1 MRFLLRAL
9 SGVFLLALTLGLL
22 VLGVGVLIQAGADG
36 DDRGGGRPAQERV
49 YTVSVAPV
57 QLATLSPVSRAFGR
71 LQSWQTADVRSA
83 SAGTVTAMGDAVRD
97 GGRVSRGDLL
107 FEIDPVTAENTLA
120 SRETDLAEAR
130 TELTDAQR
138 ALELSIE
145 ELAAAESQ
153 HRLRERALVRAQ
165 DLKRRGFDTDA
176 GVESA
181 ELALASSAQALV
193 TRKQAIAQGEARV
206 ARAEIGIERRVLAR
220 DAAVRDLE
228 DTRIHAPFEGVL
240 SEVDAVVGRRV
251 GANERLATLID
262 PTALEVAFRVSVE
275 AFANLVDVQGE
286 VLRQP
291 LTVEFEMGERDIQL
305 QARISRI
312 SAEVGDGQSGRLVYA
327 ELQPPLPGALTVG
340 DFVTVAIEEP
350 ALSGVALIP
359 RVAATD
365 DGRVLVVDEE
375 DRLVE
380 LRSTVERR
388 QGDSLI
394 VSGLPTDARLVL
406 ARTAQLGP
414 GVRVKT
420 IGPDRQIE
428 QRETVK
434 LTAAQQTQ
442 LRAVIGNNNR
452 MPADVK
458 ARLLERI
465 DSGEISAAMWQRF
478 ENRMGAGAGQAPVSG
493 DTGGDTV
500 ALDDDRRARLRE
512 AVNANT
518 ALPDSAR
525 ERLLE
530 ALEQPRVPAAM
541 VERIESR
548 LGQSL

>member
-22 VLGVGVLIQAGADG
+22 VLGVGVLIQADADSDG
-36 DDRGGGRPAQERV
+36 RRDGRPAQERV
-49 YTVSVAPV
+49 YTVSVTPV
-57 QLATLSPVSRAFGR
+57 EPTTLAPVSRAFGR

-83 SAGTVTAMGDAVRD
+83 SAGTVTAIGDAVRD
-97 GGRVSRGDLL
+97 GGRVARGDLL
-107 FEIDPVTAENTLA
+107 FEIDPVIAENTLA
-120 SRETDLAEAR
+120 SRETDVAEAR

-138 ALELSIE
+138 ALELSVE
-145 ELAAAESQ
+145 ELTAAELQ
-153 HRLRERALVRAQ
+153 HRLRERALARAR

-176 GVESA
+176 GVEAA
-181 ELALASSAQALV
+181 ELALASSSQSLV
-193 TRKQAIAQGEARV
+193 TRKQAIAQAEARV

-220 DAAVRDLE
+220 DAALRDLE
-228 DTRIHAPFEGVL
+228 DTRILAPFEGVL

-275 AFANLVDVQGE
+275 AFAHLVDARGE

-291 LTVEFEMGERDIQL
+291 LTVEFEMGARDIQL

-359 RVAATD
+359 RAAATD
-365 DGRVLVVDEE
+365 DGRVLVVDDE

-380 LRSTVERR
+380 LRSRVERR

-394 VSGLPTDARLVL
+394 VSGLPADARLVL

-420 IGPDRQIE
+420 VGPDRQIE

-434 LTAAQQTQ
+434 LTEAQQAR
-442 LRAVIGNNNR
+442 LRAAIGNNTR

-478 ENRMGAGAGQAPVSG
+478 QNRMGGGAGSAAGSG
-493 DTGGDTV
+493 DGDTI
-500 ALDDDRRARLRE
+500 ALDDARRARLRD

-518 ALPDSAR
+518 DLPESAR
-525 ERLLE
+525 DRLLE

-548 LGQSL
+548 LGQSS